1 MHDILLLDFDWFYF
15 NLDSYFSLYVW
26 GFIIIYWSWGEVQT
40 QSLIHTRQVFYCWLV
55 SSVPCFFFFFKIC
68 YLYFIICR
76 HVCLHVGVCVCMR
89 VKLSWEVRGIRYPGA
104 GVIYG
109 CDLPDMGSRSQT
121 WVL

>member
-1 MHDILLLDFDWFYF
+1 MFGGLLLFIGPGVKFK
-15 NLDSYFSLYVW
+15 LRALYIL
-26 GFIIIYWSWGEVQT
+26 GKCSTAGLYPQF
-40 QSLIHTRQVFYCWLV
+40 
-55 SSVPCFFFFFKIC
+55 PAFFFFFKIC